1 MSLRNKLIRLAYEQP
16 QLRSDILPLIT
27 KSAMEHATPEARDKY
42 LDDHPNADPSNH
54 TVKKQDSGSS
64 DNGGFKSK
72 ADLESKI
79 DTLEDEI
86 DDLKDDIKY
95 DIMDIEYNID
105 DYVSGK
111 KKIQEDFQRYYSKG
125 DITKEGDNISTLL
138 DSFTE
143 DSFYKLENWP
153 EIQEGYKEVKKAL
166 EKAEKDTGQASAKPY
181 LDRLKKMFSS
191 MARDL
196 DYTLEDN
203 EDLAKYD
210 KKLEEMR
217 KLEKLK
223 ADWKEPEKK
232 EEPKKEEKSEEKSFA
247 DKKKEYEEK
256 IKNSKGMSQKE
267 KDAALKRLKN
277 MSEEDLDKSLSSMGK
292 GRKNK
297 GKGDSDDEES
307 GGKKASLRHQL
318 IRLAYQNPSLRSDIL
333 PLITKS
339 AKGDYKKGD
348 KIPSKAVYGSK
359 DSYDEKLKDGKIFVV
374 LPRDSKNSDPY
385 MMYLTDKSLKVL
397 KVLGT
402 HPSLR
407 GAKSWLKS
415 QKGKL
420 ASVRRGETWENNNL
434 RVHRYHDS
442 LKVWDL
448 KHAGKRGKNVEIMHI
463 DINDWEKPNPKRA
476 YLDDLAN
483 FLTKSTTYDKYK
495 KLVISFLET
504 AGFSDV
510 VGGRNSVVSF
520 TSEKGVRISP
530 PNMGKIV
537 INNRFVSAYFELDGF
552 HIQDK
557 TDQYNL
563 PTMMERDRRSPKKL
577 YKFVAGNKE
586 LFERMNYKEMYQF
599 LKDYKI
605 NFRVYMGMD

>member
-1 MSLRNKLIRLAYEQP
+1 MTLRKKLIRLAYEQP

-27 KSAMEHATPEARDKY
+27 KSAMEHATTDARDKY

-54 TVKKQDSGSS
+54 TVKKQESGSS
-64 DNGGFKSK
+64 NNGGFKSK

-86 DDLKDDIKY
+86 DDLKS
-95 DIMDIEYNID
+95 DIEYEIMETEYNYEEYAD
-105 DYVSGK
+105 AK
-111 KKIQEDFQRYYSKG
+111 KKIQEDFQRFYSKG
-125 DITKEGDNISTLL
+125 DIAKGKPNISTLL
-138 DSFTE
+138 DSFGE
-143 DSFYKLENWP
+143 DSFYKLEKWP
-153 EIQEGYKEVKKAL
+153 EIQEGYKEAKKML
-166 EKAEKDTGQASAKPY
+166 EDASKDTGQASAKPY
-181 LDRLKKMFSS
+181 IDSLKKMFNS
-191 MARDL
+191 MATDL
-196 DYTLEDN
+196 QETLDQN
-203 EDLAKYD
+203 EDLEKYD
-210 KKLEEMR
+210 NKLEEMR

-223 ADWKEPEKK
+223 GDWKEPEKK

-267 KDAALKRLKN
+267 KDAALKRLDK

-297 GKGDSDDEES
+297 GKGDSDEES
-307 GGKKASLRHQL
+307 DSKRASLKSQL

-339 AKGDYKKGD
+339 A
-348 KIPSKAVYGSK
+348 
-359 DSYDEKLKDGKIFVV
+359 
-374 LPRDSKNSDPY
+374 
-385 MMYLTDKSLKVL
+385 
-397 KVLGT
+397 
-402 HPSLR
+402 
-407 GAKSWLKS
+407 
-415 QKGKL
+415 
-420 ASVRRGETWENNNL
+420 SVRRGETWENNNL
-434 RVHRYHDS
+434 RVHRYHES
-442 LKVWDL
+442 LRVWDL
-448 KHAGKRGKNVEIMHI
+448 KHAGKRGKNVEVMHI
-463 DINDWEKPNPKRA
+463 MINDWHKPNPKRA

-510 VGGRNSVVSF
+510 VGNRNSAISF
-520 TSEKGVRISP
+520 TSEKGVHIAP
-530 PNMGKIV
+530 PDMGKIV
-537 INNRFVSAYFELDGF
+537 INNRDVSAYFELGGF

-563 PTMMERDRRSPKKL
+563 PTMMNTDRRSPKKL

-586 LFERMNYKEMYQF
+586 LFEGMNYKEMYQF
-599 LKDYKI
+599 LTDYKI
-605 NFRVYMGMD
+605 KFRVYMGMD